1 MGGTGWKGRTGRTGG
16 FVMMGRV
23 GSGWMMR
30 VVLLLVMH
38 FFPALPAYP
47 AQVSFEQATRDLAS
61 PDAGSRLKAA
71 QMLKEAGYPEA
82 AVPLAAL
89 VTDPVD
95 EVQLEAIA
103 AELNIFLEE
112 RIVPRKRIGFVIEVR
127 NQVLAESAFSS
138 GPLAIGAKPVPR
150 EVLTALRTA
159 SRDEQPRVALE
170 AIYAFGVL
178 AFEPSGEGRR
188 ELLQTSAPALAAL
201 LGVPDPAMRF
211 AALRVIGRVFAP
223 RVYDFPIDESLGD
236 AVITALNDPDRAVK
250 SAAMESLG
258 LLRYA
263 RGVQA
268 LTELFQYY
276 GKGEPAE
283 AALDA
288 IARVAYGASAPLFTS
303 QLTAKSAALRGI
315 AAEGLARLGD
325 ASQLPAIQS
334 ALASERG
341 DSLLLTG
348 AFASSMLSNAP
359 LTPIAEALTRPRL
372 RDQAYRYL
380 VELAPGRS
388 SLFTQQLQDPDPR
401 VRADMIDV
409 LALAGDAAALPLVE
423 SLLADRDAQVVKAAE
438 RAVARLRAA
447 SRKPIS

>member
-1 MGGTGWKGRTGRTGG
+1 MSGTGWIGWMGRKGWTGRIVRMFLT
-16 FVMMGRV
+16 
-23 GSGWMMR
+23 
-30 VVLLLVMH
+30 
-38 FFPALPAYP
+38 PAMLSLAAHPAYPAHP

-61 PDAGSRLKAA
+61 PDAGARFKAA

-103 AELNIFLEE
+103 AELNLFLEE

-138 GPLAIGAKPVPR
+138 GPLAIGARPVPR

-159 SRDEQPRVALE
+159 SGDEQSRVALE

-178 AFEPSGEGRR
+178 AFEPSGERSE

-223 RVYDFPIDESLGD
+223 RVYDGPIDELLGD

-268 LTELFQYY
+268 
-276 GKGEPAE
+276 
-283 AALDA
+283 
-288 IARVAYGASAPLFTS
+288 
-303 QLTAKSAALRGI
+303 
-315 AAEGLARLGD
+315 
-325 ASQLPAIQS
+325 
-334 ALASERG
+334 
-341 DSLLLTG
+341 
-348 AFASSMLSNAP
+348 
-359 LTPIAEALTRPRL
+359 
-372 RDQAYRYL
+372 
-380 VELAPGRS
+380 
-388 SLFTQQLQDPDPR
+388 
-401 VRADMIDV
+401 
-409 LALAGDAAALPLVE
+409 
-423 SLLADRDAQVVKAAE
+423 
-438 RAVARLRAA
+438 
-447 SRKPIS
+447 RKEVFHD